1 MCGNGLDFE
10 RASGRVEWSGV
21 KWNGQSVSQSI
32 RCEKCPPKQSEA
44 FIFLMYKKEKEN
56 KERIYI
62 YILPYI
68 PHVLLT
74 LLHKKFS
81 ISNNMIL

>member
-10 RASGRVEWSGV
+10 RASERASGVEWSEV
-21 KWNGQSVSQSI
+21 EWSVSQSI
-32 RCEKCPPKQSEA
+32 RCEKCPPKQSKA

-56 KERIYI
+56 KQRKNI

-74 LLHKKFS
+74 LLRKTFS